1 MNFSSIVSIA
11 RRLIQA
17 FGGFHIVVKGP
28 AGHSIMNRLSLPL
41 IGFFI
46 IMLFS
51 SCQSNYDLSTKF
63 PPDQLIHDFRVLRQ
77 SLEEAQPGLY
87 RQTSKN
93 ELDKAFGETEKSLDR
108 PLDVF
113 EFYRILTP
121 LIATIRCGHTNIQL
135 PDFFVKE
142 QDSPRIKSFPAL
154 VKIINGKVYIWR
166 DLSDKN
172 SGLGGKEILS
182 INKVAAA
189 QIISTMLAAT
199 GGDGN
204 IQTSRIERIEG
215 WNFIKRLMPLTGL
228 QPPFELTVSEPNNGR
243 PEQVRLDGV
252 DIPTLGRNWEA
263 WFPRDRRPSRSGD
276 LEFIDDGRIAVM
288 TVREFGGFV
297 DDQQSRGLEEFY
309 QDAFQRMADKNTKTL
324 ILDLR
329 DNNGGDDKLG
339 VLLLRRLIGEP
350 FTHYE
355 DIIAKGTYFALGEGI
370 TGTTRIRLPY
380 NAEKRDDGLYHLID
394 YPNLGILQPTSPTL
408 SEEIYVLMN
417 GGSFSTT
424 AEVITQLHNHRR
436 AVFIGEEDGGMYDGN
451 NSGTIALVTLPNTKL
466 VLTVPLMSRRLSVSG
481 DEDNS
486 RGVRPDYPV
495 EYLIDDYIADSDK
508 EMAVALELARRE

>member
-1 MNFSSIVSIA
+1 
-11 RRLIQA
+11 
-17 FGGFHIVVKGP
+17 
-28 AGHSIMNRLSLPL
+28 MNRLSLPL
-41 IGFFI
+41 ICLFVIAFFG
-46 IMLFS
+46 
-51 SCQSNYDLSTKF
+51 SCQRPYDLSTKF
-63 PPDQLIHDFRVLRQ
+63 TPDQLIRDFRVLRQ
-77 SLEEAQPGLY
+77 SLEGAQPGLY

-93 ELDKAFGETEKSLDR
+93 ELDGAFSETEKSLDR

-113 EFYRILTP
+113 EFYRALTP
-121 LIATIRCGHTNIQL
+121 LIAAIRCGHTNIQL

-142 QDSPRIKSFPAL
+142 QDSPRVKSFPAL

-166 DLSDKN
+166 DLGDKN
-172 SGLGGKEILS
+172 SGLAGREILS

-215 WNFIKRLMPLTGL
+215 WNFIKKLMPLAGL
-228 QPPFELTVSEPNNGR
+228 QPPFELTVSDPNNGR
-243 PEQVRLDGV
+243 REQIRLDGV
-252 DIPTLGRNWEA
+252 DIPTLGRNWET
-263 WFPRDRRPSRSGD
+263 WFPRDRRPPRSGD
-276 LEFIDDGRIAVM
+276 LEFIDDGSVAVM

-297 DDQQSRGLEEFY
+297 DDKQSRGLEEFY
-309 QDAFQRMADKNTKTL
+309 RDAFRRMADKNTKTL

-339 VLLLRRLIGEP
+339 VLLLRHLIGEP

-355 DIIAKGTYFALGEGI
+355 DITARGTYFALGEGF

-380 NAEKRDDGLYHLID
+380 GAEKRGDGLYHLID
-394 YPNLGILQPTSPTL
+394 YPNLGVLQPAGPTF
-408 SEEIYVLMN
+408 SGKIYVLMN

-451 NSGTIALVTLPNTKL
+451 NSGTIAVVTLPNTQL
-466 VLTVPLMSRRLSVSG
+466 VLTVPLMSSRLSVNG
-481 DEDNS
+481 GEDNS
-486 RGVRPDYPV
+486 RGVRPDHPV
-495 EYLIDDYIADSDK
+495 EYSIDDYVANTDK

>member
-1 MNFSSIVSIA
+1 MLLAMLSA
-11 RRLIQA
+11 ALIRA
-17 FGGFHIVVKGP
+17 LGGFHIVVKGP
-28 AGHSIMNRLSLPL
+28 AGYCTMNRLSLPL
-41 IGFFI
+41 IC
-46 IMLFS
+46 LFVIALFG
-51 SCQSNYDLSTKF
+51 SCQQPYDLSTRF
-63 PPDQLIHDFRVLRQ
+63 SPEQLIHDFRVLRQ

-93 ELDKAFGETEKSLDR
+93 ELDRAFLETEKSLNR

-121 LIATIRCGHTNIQL
+121 LIAAIRCGHTNIQL

-142 QDSPRIKSFPAL
+142 QDSSRVKSFPAL
-154 VKIINGKVYIWR
+154 VKIINGKIYIWR
-166 DLSDKN
+166 DLGDKH

-182 INKVAAA
+182 INKVAAP
-189 QIISTMLAAT
+189 QIVSTMLAAT

-204 IQTSRIERIEG
+204 IPTSRIERNEG
-215 WNFIKRLMPLTGL
+215 WNFIKKLMPLTGL
-228 QPPFELTVSEPNNGR
+228 QPPFELIVSDPNNGR
-243 PEQVRLDGV
+243 LEQVRLDGV
-252 DIPTLGRNWEA
+252 DIPTLGLNWEA

-276 LEFIDDGRIAVM
+276 LEFIDGCSIAIM

-297 DDQQSRGLEEFY
+297 DDGQSRGLEEFY
-309 QDAFQRMADKNTKTL
+309 QDAFQRITDKNTKIL

-339 VLLLRRLIGEP
+339 VLLLRHLIGEP

-355 DIIAKGTYFALGEGI
+355 DIIARVTYYALGEGI

-394 YPNLGILQPTSPTL
+394 YPNLGVLQPTGPTF
-408 SEEIYVLMN
+408 SGKIYVLMN

-436 AVFIGEEDGGMYDGN
+436 AVFIGEEDGGMYNGN
-451 NSGTIALVTLPNTKL
+451 NSGTIAVVTVPNTRL
-466 VLTVPLMSRRLSVSG
+466 VLTVPLMSCRLSVTG

-495 EYLIDDYIADSDK
+495 EYLIDDYIANSDK